1 MLNLPVYVYIL
12 LYILGGVL
20 AVFAFSLIDRIA
32 SEPNMVDLEERTWIA
47 LVMIIFWVIF
57 IPIYLIAKFLRLIA
71 FLSEKIS
78 GDSKS

>member
-47 LVMIIFWVIF
+47 LVMIIFWVII